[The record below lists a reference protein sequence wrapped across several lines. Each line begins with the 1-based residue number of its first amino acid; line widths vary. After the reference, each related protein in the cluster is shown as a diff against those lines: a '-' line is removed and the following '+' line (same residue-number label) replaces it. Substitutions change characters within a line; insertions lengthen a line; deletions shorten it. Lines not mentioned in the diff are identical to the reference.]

1 MTEESNIISIDGTDY
16 IESDLSEKQKTYIY
30 HIRDLQQKVSRRK
43 LELEPLEVALE
54 FYSKAI
60 IDELK
65 EPYEFENG
73 EKFENDRTN

>member
-1 MTEESNIISIDGTDY
+1 MTEESNIISVDGMDY
-16 IESDLSEKQKTYIY
+16 KESDLSDKQKTYIY
-30 HIRDLQQKVSRRK
+30 HIRDLQQKINKRK
-43 LELEPLEVALE
+43 VELGPLEVALE

>member
-1 MTEESNIISIDGTDY
+1 MTEESNIISVDGMDY
-16 IESDLSEKQKTYIY
+16 KESDLSEKQKTYIY

-65 EPYEFENG
+65 ESYEFENG
-73 EKFENDRTN
+73 EKFENDGTN

>member
-1 MTEESNIISIDGTDY
+1 MTEESNIISVDGMDY
-16 IESDLSEKQKTYIY
+16 KESDLSEKQKTYIY

-60 IDELK
+60 IGEMK
-65 EPYEFENG
+65 EKYQFENG
-73 EKFENDRTN
+73 ESFNKESG